1 MCGEKARYGRARFSL
16 LSCTESLKL
25 LSYLNAI
32 HNTEWMQTRAR
43 SARWASCFSC
53 GCMYFP
59 FSSECKTL
67 GGLAL
72 ACATRGRLG
81 KGAEGAPAAS
91 STELWMVKRHAS
103 IQTRCRCCC
112 RHHHLLIWKLTLC
125 FALCCSLMQLCMHMD
140 QFCTYCSS
148 LHALHIGLWTGLTR
162 RFFLP
167 HFAVFRT
174 VWQFDSLWDFP
185 PSFHIC
191 AKWTKIKF

>member
-1 MCGEKARYGRARFSL
+1 MCGEKARNVRARFSL

-32 HNTEWMQTRAR
+32 HNTDWMQTRAR

-81 KGAEGAPAAS
+81 KGAERAAAAS
-91 STELWMVKRHAS
+91 YRVMNGKK
-103 IQTRCRCCC
+103 TRVNSDTMSLLLCR
-112 RHHHLLIWKLTLC
+112 HHLLIWKLTLC

-162 RFFLP
+162 TFFYL
-167 HFAVFRT
+167 T
-174 VWQFDSLWDFP
+174 LKSSELCDSLTRCEISPLHF
-185 PSFHIC
+185 IC
-191 AKWTKIKF
+191 ASRTKIKF